1 MTSLIAALLWCC
13 NTKLIKK
20 IQMKYNI
27 KDWQKFLKSDVA
39 GIWPPVIHPNNAS
52 LVALLH
58 QLFRTE
64 QMPAINLARRQ
75 YQQLSLL
82 CKYVAEHSPHF
93 AGKFKRAG
101 LNPHA
106 INNPEALSQLPTLTR
121 RELQSA
127 GEQFFCDLVP
137 SSHGNFGT
145 TSTSGSSGEP
155 VIVRRTELNHRFW
168 IAHTLR
174 EHIWH
179 GRDFTQKLAVIRA
192 SNKTS
197 PENYHNWGIPVAML
211 FNTGTSHSIPIN
223 TDIEIQAQWLLAQN
237 PAYILTYPTNL
248 DALITAFKQS
258 NIKLSNLKQIR
269 TIGET
274 LHSSV
279 RARVQEELGV
289 TVTDSYSSQ
298 ELGYIALQC
307 PHSGLY
313 HTMSETLIVE
323 VLNEQ
328 GQACREGE
336 IGRVVITD
344 LSNYATPLIRYDI
357 GDYAQVGGICG
368 CGRTLPTLTRIY
380 GRERNMLK
388 LPDGRQHWPL
398 VGFQQYRAV
407 APILQ
412 YQLIQ
417 KSLTDI
423 EVRLVLEQ
431 SLSSAQQK
439 ELSRVIQSSLGY
451 PFNLIYVFFE
461 HALPRSK
468 GGKFEEFVC
477 EIH

>member
-1 MTSLIAALLWCC
+1 
-13 NTKLIKK
+13 
-20 IQMKYNI
+20 MKYNTQ
-27 KDWQKFLKSDVA
+27 DWQKHLRSDVT
-39 GIWPPVIHPNNAS
+39 GIWPPISHEKNAS

-64 QMPAINLARRQ
+64 RMPAVNLARRQ

-82 CKYVAEHSPHF
+82 CQFVAAHSSHF
-93 AGKFKRAG
+93 ADKFKQAG
-101 LNPHA
+101 LNA
-106 INNPEALSQLPTLTR
+106 SEINSPAALSQLPTLTR
-121 RELQSA
+121 RELQAA
-127 GEQFFCDLVP
+127 GERFFCDKLP
-137 SSHGNFGT
+137 PSHGNFGT

-155 VIVRRTELNHRFW
+155 VVVRRTELNHRFW

-179 GRDFTQKLAVIRA
+179 GRDFSQKLAVIRA
-192 SNKTS
+192 SDKTEAVDN
-197 PENYHNWGIPVAML
+197 PNWGIPVAML
-211 FNTGTSHSIPIN
+211 FNTGTSHSMPIN
-223 TDIEIQAQWLLAQN
+223 TDIEVQAKWLLAHN

-248 DALITAFKQS
+248 DALLTTFKRS

-274 LHSSV
+274 LQSSL
-279 RARVQEELGV
+279 RERVSAELGIGCA
-289 TVTDSYSSQ
+289 DSYSSQ

-307 PHSGLY
+307 PVSGLY

-336 IGRVVITD
+336 IGRVVVTD
-344 LSNYATPLIRYDI
+344 LCNYATPLIRYDI
-357 GDYAQVGGICG
+357 GDYAEVGGICS
-368 CGRTLPTLTRIY
+368 CGRTLPTLKRIY

-407 APILQ
+407 APVLQ

-417 KSLTDI
+417 KSLTHI

-431 SLSSAQQK
+431 ALSPNQQAA
-439 ELSRVIQSSLGY
+439 LSGVIQSSLGY
-451 PFNLIYVFFE
+451 PFTLNFVFFE
-461 HALPRSK
+461 HAIPRSK

-477 EIH
+477 EIA